1 MTDKTEFKTDRTE
14 ADTAFASTRVDLVK
28 LGLHEVAYV
37 RAAIVDNVQV
47 WSIYSASGDELGVAP
62 SFNQAWAAIVQ
73 NDLQPVS
80 VH

>member
-1 MTDKTEFKTDRTE
+1 MTNKTEFKTARAE
-14 ADTAFASTRVDLVK
+14 ADTALASTPVNLAK

-37 RAAIVDNVQV
+37 RPAIVDNVQV
-47 WSIYSASGDELGVAP
+47 WSIHNAAGDAVGVAP
-62 SFNQAWAAIVQ
+62 TFNQAWAAIVQ